1 MGVITNGHGPVKNG
15 LLIGVGRCKLGRFND
30 LKTQSYCLMEIF
42 FHSKEE
48 SSGDRRAQWGVC
60 CQGDK
65 LSPVGAWGQMGLLAA
80 LYFLL
85 LIAV

>member
-1 MGVITNGHGPVKNG
+1 MKN
-15 LLIGVGRCKLGRFND
+15 
-30 LKTQSYCLMEIF
+30 F

-48 SSGDRRAQWGVC
+48 SSGDRHAQWGVC